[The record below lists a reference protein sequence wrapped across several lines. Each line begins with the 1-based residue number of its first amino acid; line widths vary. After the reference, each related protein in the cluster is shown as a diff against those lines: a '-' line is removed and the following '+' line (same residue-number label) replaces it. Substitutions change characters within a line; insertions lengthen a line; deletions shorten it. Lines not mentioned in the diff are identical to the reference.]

1 LVKWCP
7 LPDQTYTTPIYLTG
21 DMVAALSGQ
30 PTNNGNPG
38 DANFGI
44 VLPDATALGSGS
56 QQYRLVWSANLNTT
70 ATEFSNGQFW
80 TLQSYNAAADT
91 DGDAQ
96 TGSDGWSNVAG
107 YDRLT
112 PKNDLVSGLGDGD
125 EYIVFSSESGRHL
138 LYDIN
143 GGLPATPTTLI
154 YAATTQNGDLTQG
167 DNDGRLDFYD
177 SYSAVCFCDGTLI
190 ETDRGPRAI
199 ESLQPGDKV
208 LTRDNGFQPLRWIGQ
223 RRLGAADLAAAPN
236 LRPVR
241 IKAGA
246 LGPGCPA
253 TDLAVSPQHRLLV
266 RSRIARRMF
275 GADEVLVAAR
285 HLCGL
290 PGIAEIETATE
301 VCYLHMLFDRHEIVQ
316 ANGAPAESLHTG
328 PMALRSLSP
337 QARHEIFALFPELRG
352 GTCPRQPARP
362 LIEGRRGR
370 QMAQRHLRN
379 AAALVQARLG

>member
-1 LVKWCP
+1 
-7 LPDQTYTTPIYLTG
+7 
-21 DMVAALSGQ
+21 MVAALSGQ

-44 VLPDATALGSGS
+44 VLPNATALGTDA
-56 QQYRLVWSANLNTT
+56 QPYRLVWSGNQNTT
-70 ATEFSNGQFW
+70 ATEFANGQFW
-80 TLQSYNAAADT
+80 TLQRYNPAADP

-96 TGSDGWSNVAG
+96 TGSDGWANVSG
-107 YDRLT
+107 FDRLT

-143 GGLPATPTTLI
+143 GGLPATPTTLV
-154 YAATTQNGDLTQG
+154 YSAKTENGDTAQG
-167 DNDGRLDFYD
+167 DNDGHLDFYD
-177 SYSAVCFCDGTLI
+177 SYNAVCFCTGTLI

-199 ESLQPGDKV
+199 ETLQPGDLV
-208 LTRDNGFQPLRWIGQ
+208 LTRDNGLQPLRWLGQ
-223 RRLGAADLAAAPN
+223 RRLGPADLAVAPN

-241 IKAGA
+241 ISAGA

-253 TDLAVSPQHRLLV
+253 HDLEVSPQHRLMV

-337 QARHEIFALFPELRG
+337 RARHEIFTLFPELRG
-352 GTCPRQPARP
+352 GACPRQPARP
-362 LIEGRRGR
+362 LIEGRRSR

-379 AAALVQARLG
+379 AAALVQARLA